1 MIKKIDLT
9 SQFIFYIAIILIG
22 VIGSMNFWFYHDH
35 TKHLTET
42 LENKAVAKLDFLAS
56 STGYYLKHFENEL
69 ILELGKETMLTDHN
83 VIFLSIKDTD
93 GKILFEKGNPKQKDS
108 RVFFRK
114 ITKDSNEFGSL
125 TISLDI
131 KQLIINQRYTMYYTI
146 GLMVISVSLIGGM
159 IYLFYRKKILH
170 KINIIN
176 REKDFLRHEHD
187 FFMSIIN
194 TASNMV
200 IVLDRYG
207 YIMLVNQT
215 CATTLGNTLDELT
228 EKHITSILDID
239 CGGQKLKSI
248 TLSDVESNFESFSE
262 NLICKDCKTLL
273 NLNDTEIHI
282 EWKFSKT
289 SEKNGQVKFLT
300 GTGIDITHQHQKQ
313 LELSHRAHYDH
324 LTLLPNRILFNDRIQ
339 ESFKQARR
347 SNALFAVLFIDLD
360 NFKPINDKY
369 GHEAGDLVLKTVAQR
384 MQSTIRELDTVA
396 RFGGDEFGMLV
407 LDIKNREN
415 ITQLTEKLLR
425 VISDP
430 ITYGEKMLNISASI
444 GITFYNNEIKDTKEL
459 INQADTAMYEA
470 KRSGRNKY
478 CYFKL
483 T

>member
-1 MIKKIDLT
+1 MKNKDLT
-9 SQFIFYIAIILIG
+9 SQFILYIAIILIG

-35 TKHLTET
+35 TKQLSES
-42 LENKAVAKLDFLAS
+42 LENKAIAKLDFLES

-69 ILELGKETMLTDHN
+69 VIELGKEIMLTDHS
-83 VIFLSIKDTD
+83 VVFLSIKDID
-93 GKILFEKGNPKQKDS
+93 GEILFEKGNSKQSDS
-108 RVFFRK
+108 RSFVRK
-114 ITKDSNEFGSL
+114 IMKDGKEFGSL

-131 KQLIINQRYTMYYTI
+131 SQLLIDRHDTLLYTI
-146 GLMVISVSLIGGM
+146 SLMVISVSLISGM
-159 IYLFYRKKILH
+159 IYLFYRKKILY
-170 KINIIN
+170 KINKIN
-176 REKDFLRHEHD
+176 REKDFLRNEYE

-215 CATTLGNTLDELT
+215 CATTLGNTVDGLT

-239 CGGQKLKSI
+239 CGGQKLQL
-248 TLSDVESNFESFSE
+248 TTPSDVASEFESFSE
-262 NLICKDCKTLL
+262 NLLHKDCKSLL
-273 NLNDTEIHI
+273 TVNDTEIHVQ
-282 EWKFSKT
+282 WKFSKT
-289 SEKNGQVKFLT
+289 TGENGEIKYIT
-300 GTGIDITHQHQKQ
+300 GTGLDITHQHQKQ

-347 SNALFAVLFIDLD
+347 NNSLFAVLFIDLD
-360 NFKPINDKY
+360 HFKPVNDKY

-396 RFGGDEFGMLV
+396 RLGGDEFGMLL
-407 LDIKNREN
+407 LDVKNSKN
-415 ITQLTEKLLR
+415 ISHLTQKLLR

-430 ITYGEKMLNISASI
+430 ITYGEEMLNISASI
-444 GITFYNNEIKDTKEL
+444 GITFYSDKTKDTKEL
-459 INQADTAMYEA
+459 INQADIAMYDA
-470 KRSGRNKY
+470 KKAGRNKY
-478 CYFKL
+478 CHFKL